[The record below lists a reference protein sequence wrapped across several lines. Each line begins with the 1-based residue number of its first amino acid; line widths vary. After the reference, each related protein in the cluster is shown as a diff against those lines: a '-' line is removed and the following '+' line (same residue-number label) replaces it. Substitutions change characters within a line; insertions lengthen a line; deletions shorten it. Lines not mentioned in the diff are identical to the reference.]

1 MAGCISK
8 GLDCRA
14 QLLLEASCLIASK
27 LDLGELLKTI
37 LELGSKV
44 VGSER
49 TSLFLLDEKT
59 QCLYF
64 DVALGLGP
72 EVSSL
77 RFPLGQGIAG
87 TVAQERKPLIINDAR
102 ADPRWSSKAD
112 AKTGFVTRSLLAVP
126 MVHQGKLIGVLEAIN
141 KTAGGFDETDVS
153 VFDSLAAQAAVAIE
167 NARLFS
173 AVREERAMLDAMFS
187 QMTDGAILSDAKGA
201 ILIANNTA
209 RKLLCLDE
217 GRGTLEAAL
226 SGMTLRPPL
235 GEILSAASMLME
247 AEREKPTKLVLEG
260 VSTPIALS
268 APGGRGDAMAG
279 KFWVF
284 RNVTEDRRKES
295 LKRTFLSLM
304 SHKLKTPLAS
314 ITGYAELLTSD
325 PPAALGEMDLKA
337 LTAIL
342 RQGRKLSSLVNK
354 LLNFTTLEDEGFAF
368 KAGPL
373 PVADAAGDA
382 VSAMAEW
389 LQENGASVKIETGG
403 CLVVADRYLLTE
415 VLKNLIENAVK
426 FDTKPAKEVAV
437 AAWAEGP
444 GTEGPGAEGGL
455 THIAV
460 HDKGPGIPPE
470 DQEQVF
476 SQFHQIEES
485 FTGQMEGAGLGL
497 AYVKK
502 VVERLGGSVRLESS
516 LGQGTV
522 VTVSLPAPRA
532 P

>member
-8 GLDCRA
+8 GGECRA
-14 QLLLEASCLIASK
+14 QLLLETSSLIASK
-27 LDLGELLKTI
+27 LDLGELFKTI
-37 LELGSKV
+37 LELASKV

-77 RFPLGQGIAG
+77 RFPVGQGIAG
-87 TVAQERKPLIINDAR
+87 TVAQDRKPAIINDVKS
-102 ADPRWSSKAD
+102 DTRWSSKAD
-112 AKTGFVTRSLLAVP
+112 AATGFVTRSILAVP
-126 MVHQGKLIGVLEAIN
+126 MIHQGKLLGVLEAIN
-141 KTAGGFDETDVS
+141 KLEGAFDDLDVT
-153 VFDSLAAQAAVAIE
+153 VLDSLAAQAAVALQ
-167 NARLFS
+167 NARLFA

-187 QMTDGAILSDAKGA
+187 QMTDGAILSDAKGS
-201 ILIANNTA
+201 ILISNEAA
-209 RKLLCLDE
+209 RKLLSLDE
-217 GRGTLEAAL
+217 GRDTLAGAL
-226 SGMTLRPPL
+226 SGMALKPSLAEVLAGAT
-235 GEILSAASMLME
+235 GTIE
-247 AEREKPTKLVLEG
+247 AERQKPTQLILAG
-260 VSTPIALS
+260 LSTPIALS
-268 APGGRGDAMAG
+268 APGGYGAALTG
-279 KFWVF
+279 QFWVF

-325 PPAALGEMDLKA
+325 PPQGLSPMDLKA
-337 LTAIL
+337 LDAIL

-373 PVADAAGDA
+373 SVADAAADA
-382 VSAMAEW
+382 VSALQEW
-389 LQENGASVKIETGG
+389 LHENGASVRVEAGS
-403 CLVVADRYLLTE
+403 LQVVADRYLLTE
-415 VLKNLIENAVK
+415 VLKNLVENAVK
-426 FDTKPAKEVAV
+426 FDTKKTKEVVV
-437 AAWAEGP
+437 AARAEN
-444 GTEGPGAEGGL
+444 GAV
-455 THIAV
+455 HIAV
-460 HDKGPGIPPE
+460 QDTGPGIPPE
-470 DQEQVF
+470 DQEHVF

-502 VVERLGGSVRLESS
+502 VVERLAGKVRLESA
-516 LGQGTV
+516 LGLGTT
-522 VTVSLPAPRA
+522 VTVTLPGIP
-532 P
+532 PSSPPS